1 MQMVHLSQIYPKP
14 CSQRKINCIV
24 ENLFANQFFK
34 FEQHLHNSKFEQ
46 HLHNSKF
53 EQHLHN
59 SKFDVNAAFATF
71 VPGMQS

>member
-14 CSQRKINCIV
+14 CSQRKRNCIV
-24 ENLFANQFFK
+24 ENLFANQFF
-34 FEQHLHNSKFEQ
+34 
-46 HLHNSKF
+46 KF